1 MNARQPPRAFISYAW
16 ESTEL
21 KTWVKSLS
29 TRLRQDG
36 VEVLLDQWAVAPGD
50 QLPSF
55 MESAIR
61 DNDFVVI
68 ICTPTYKAKSEG
80 RKGGVGYEGDIMTAE
95 VLQSRNNRKFIPVL
109 KLDGWEASSP
119 SWLQGRYF
127 IDLRGD
133 PYSEEHYQDLLVTLL
148 GNREAAPAV
157 GKQAETRMMPEADAA
172 RRFANM
178 PPEIMTVPPLKII
191 GIIADQV
198 SAPRNDG
205 TPGSALYRIPFRL
218 SGKPSQFWADAFVSA
233 WNMPPQFTSMHR
245 PGIARVIDNT
255 IVLDGTTLDEV
266 EKYHR
271 NTLRLCVIE
280 ANQGEELHRKK
291 QERRANEAISQETER
306 RKQVSDAAR
315 RIRFDDDG

>member
-55 MESAIR
+55 MEGAIR

-68 ICTPTYKAKSEG
+68 ICTPTYKAKSES

-109 KLDGWEASSP
+109 KLADRDASLP
-119 SWLQGRYF
+119 SWLQGKYF

-148 GNREAAPAV
+148 GNRETAPAV
-157 GKQAETRMMPEADAA
+157 GKQAETRSVAEAGAA
-172 RRFANM
+172 GRFAKV
-178 PPEIMTVPPLKII
+178 PQAIKTVPPLKII

-205 TPGSALYRIPFRL
+205 TPGSALYRVPFRL
-218 SGKPSQFWADAFVSA
+218 SYKPSQFWAEAFVKA

-245 PGIARVIDNT
+245 PGIARIIGNT

-271 NTLRLCVIE
+271 DTLRLCVDE
-280 ANQGEELHRKK
+280 ANKGEELHMKEK
-291 QERRANEAISQETER
+291 ERRGNEAIRQEVER
-306 RKQVSDAAR
+306 RKQVSDAAS

>member
-1 MNARQPPRAFISYAW
+1 MNDRQTPRAFISYAW

-55 MESAIR
+55 MEGAIR

-109 KLDGWEASSP
+109 KCETWEASSP
-119 SWLQGRYF
+119 SWLQGKYF
-127 IDLRGD
+127 IDLRGE
-133 PYSEEHYQDLLVTLL
+133 PYSDDHYQDLLVTLL
-148 GNREAAPAV
+148 GNRETAPAV
-157 GKQAETRMMPEADAA
+157 GNQAEARTMEAADIST
-172 RRFANM
+172 RFAKIAQAM
-178 PPEIMTVPPLKII
+178 QRSSPLKII

-198 SAPRNDG
+198 SAPRNDR
-205 TPGSALYRIPFRL
+205 TPGSALYRVPFRL
-218 SGKPSQFWADAFVSA
+218 SRRPSQYWAEAFVKA

-245 PGIARVIDNT
+245 PGIARVTGNT
-255 IVLDGTTLDEV
+255 IVLDGTTLEEV

-271 NTLRLCVIE
+271 DTLRLCVSE
-280 ANQGEELHRKK
+280 ANRVEESYLK
-291 QERRANEAISQETER
+291 QRERRANEAIQKEVKR
-306 RKQVSDAAR
+306 REQIADAVS
-315 RIRFDDDG
+315 RIRFEDDG

>member
-1 MNARQPPRAFISYAW
+1 MNARQPPRVFVSYAW

-21 KTWVKSLS
+21 KNWVKSLS

-80 RKGGVGYEGDIMTAE
+80 RKGGVGYEGDVMTAE
-95 VLQSRNNRKFIPVL
+95 VLQSRKDRKFIPVL
-109 KLDGWEASSP
+109 RSNEWVTSSP
-119 SWLQGRYF
+119 SWLQGKYF

-133 PYSEEHYQDLLVTLL
+133 SYNEEHYQDLLATLL
-148 GNREAAPAV
+148 GNRETAPPV
-157 GKQAETRMMPEADAA
+157 RKQAEARIVGEADIPQRLAK
-172 RRFANM
+172 
-178 PPEIMTVPPLKII
+178 VPPTIATSSSIKII
-191 GIIADQV
+191 GVIADQV
-198 SAPRNDG
+198 SAPKNDG
-205 TPGSALYRIPFRL
+205 TPGSALYRVPFRL
-218 SGKPSQFWADAFVSA
+218 SRKPSQFWAEAFVRT

-245 PGIARVIDNT
+245 PGIARVMGNT

-266 EKYHR
+266 EKHHR
-271 NTLRLCVIE
+271 DTLRLCVNE
-280 ANQGEELHRKK
+280 ANKDEELHVIER
-291 QERRANEAISQETER
+291 ERRANEAIRQEVER
-306 RKQVSDAAR
+306 RKDVADAAS

>member
-1 MNARQPPRAFISYAW
+1 MNTSRPPRAFVSYAW

-21 KTWVKSLS
+21 KSWVKLLS

-68 ICTPTYKAKSEG
+68 ICTPTYKAKSE
-80 RKGGVGYEGDIMTAE
+80 RREGGVGYEGDIITGE
-95 VLQSRNNRKFIPVL
+95 VLQLRNNRKFIPVL
-109 KLDGWEASSP
+109 KLADWRAASP

-127 IDLRGD
+127 IDLRGT
-133 PYSEEHYQDLLVTLL
+133 PYSEEHYQDLLATLL
-148 GNREAAPAV
+148 GNRETAPAV
-157 GKQAETRMMPEADAA
+157 GKQAEARKVAEAGPAGE
-172 RRFANM
+172 FANA
-178 PPEIMTVPPLKII
+178 PPATRKLSPLKII

-198 SAPRNDG
+198 STPRNDG
-205 TPGSALYRIPFRL
+205 TPGSALYSIPFRL
-218 SGKPSQFWADAFVSA
+218 SQRPSQFWAEAFVRA

-245 PGIARVIDNT
+245 PGIARIVGNT
-255 IVLDGTTLDEV
+255 IVLNGTTLDEV

-271 NTLRLCVIE
+271 DTLRLCISE
-280 ANQGEELHRKK
+280 ANSSEELHVKE
-291 QERRANEAISQETER
+291 QERHANEAIRQEAQR
-306 RKQVSDAAR
+306 RKHVSDAAS

>member
-1 MNARQPPRAFISYAW
+1 MHARQPPRAFVSYAW

-36 VEVLLDQWAVAPGD
+36 VEVLLDQWEVAPGD

-55 MESAIR
+55 MEGAIR
-61 DNDFVVI
+61 DNDYVVI

-95 VLQSRNNRKFIPVL
+95 VLQSRNHRKFIPIL
-109 KLDGWEASSP
+109 RLDEWVASSP
-119 SWLQGRYF
+119 IWLQGKYF

-133 PYSEEHYQDLLVTLL
+133 PYNEAHYQDLLVTLL
-148 GNREAAPAV
+148 GNREKAPPVREQPEALIAGEKKSGLRFTKAPATMIDSSPV
-157 GKQAETRMMPEADAA
+157 
-172 RRFANM
+172 
-178 PPEIMTVPPLKII
+178 KII

-198 SAPRNDG
+198 SAPRGDG
-205 TPGSALYRIPFRL
+205 TPGSALYRVPFRL
-218 SGKPSQFWADAFVSA
+218 TRQPSQFWAEAFVRS

-245 PGIARVIDNT
+245 PGIASVRGNT
-255 IVLDGTTLDEV
+255 IVLDGTTLEEV
-266 EKYHR
+266 ERYHR
-271 NTLRLCVIE
+271 DTLKLCVNE
-280 ANQGEELHRKK
+280 ANRHEEWQDMER
-291 QERRANEAISQETER
+291 ERRANEAIRQEAR
-306 RKQVSDAAR
+306 RRQEVADAAS

>member
-1 MNARQPPRAFISYAW
+1 MNARQPPRVFVSYAW
-16 ESTEL
+16 ESTEI
-21 KTWVKSLS
+21 KNWVKCLS

-61 DNDFVVI
+61 ENDFVVI

-80 RKGGVGYEGDIMTAE
+80 RKDGVGYEGDVMTAE

-109 KLDGWEASSP
+109 RVDEWEASSP
-119 SWLQGRYF
+119 SWLQGKYF

-133 PYSEEHYQDLLVTLL
+133 PYNEEHYQDLLATLL
-148 GNREAAPAV
+148 GNRETAPPVREPAEARIAGAV
-157 GKQAETRMMPEADAA
+157 EIPQ
-172 RRFANM
+172 RFAK
-178 PPEIMTVPPLKII
+178 VPPAIATSSSI
-191 GIIADQV
+191 RIVGVIADQV

-205 TPGSALYRIPFRL
+205 TPGSALYRVPFRL
-218 SGKPSQFWADAFVSA
+218 SRKPSQFWAEAFVRA
-233 WNMPPQFTSMHR
+233 WNMPPKFTSMHR
-245 PGIARVIDNT
+245 PGIARVIGNA
-255 IVLDGTTLDEV
+255 IVLDGTTLEEV

-271 NTLRLCVIE
+271 DTLRLCVNE
-280 ANQGEELHRKK
+280 ANKAEELHVNER
-291 QERRANEAISQETER
+291 ERRANEAIRQEVAR
-306 RKQVSDAAR
+306 RQEVVDAAS

>member
-1 MNARQPPRAFISYAW
+1 MNARQPPRVFVSYAW

-21 KTWVKSLS
+21 KTWVKCLS

-109 KLDGWEASSP
+109 RVDEWEASSP
-119 SWLQGRYF
+119 GWLQGKYF
-127 IDLRGD
+127 IDLRDD
-133 PYSEEHYQDLLVTLL
+133 PYNEEHYQDLLVTLL
-148 GNREAAPAV
+148 GNRETAPPVREKAEV
-157 GKQAETRMMPEADAA
+157 RIAGKV
-172 RRFANM
+172 
-178 PPEIMTVPPLKII
+178 EIPQRLAKVPPAMATSSLIKII
-191 GIIADQV
+191 GVIADQV

-205 TPGSALYRIPFRL
+205 TPGSALYLVPFRL
-218 SGKPSQFWADAFVSA
+218 SRKPSQFWADAFVRA

-245 PGIARVIDNT
+245 PGIARVMGNT
-255 IVLDGTTLDEV
+255 IILDGTTLDEV

-271 NTLRLCVIE
+271 DTLRLCVNE
-280 ANQGEELHRKK
+280 ANKDEDLHVK
-291 QERRANEAISQETER
+291 EREKRANEAVRQEVER
-306 RKQVSDAAR
+306 RQEVADAVS

>member
-55 MESAIR
+55 MEGAIR

-68 ICTPTYKAKSEG
+68 ICTPTYKAKSES

-109 KLDGWEASSP
+109 KLADMDASLP
-119 SWLQGRYF
+119 SWLQGKYF

-133 PYSEEHYQDLLVTLL
+133 PYSEEH
-148 GNREAAPAV
+148 
-157 GKQAETRMMPEADAA
+157 
-172 RRFANM
+172 
-178 PPEIMTVPPLKII
+178 
-191 GIIADQV
+191 
-198 SAPRNDG
+198 
-205 TPGSALYRIPFRL
+205 
-218 SGKPSQFWADAFVSA
+218 
-233 WNMPPQFTSMHR
+233 
-245 PGIARVIDNT
+245 
-255 IVLDGTTLDEV
+255 
-266 EKYHR
+266 
-271 NTLRLCVIE
+271 
-280 ANQGEELHRKK
+280 
-291 QERRANEAISQETER
+291 
-306 RKQVSDAAR
+306 
-315 RIRFDDDG
+315 

>member
-1 MNARQPPRAFISYAW
+1 MNDRQPPRAFVSYAW

-55 MESAIR
+55 MEGAIR

-80 RKGGVGYEGDIMTAE
+80 RKGGVGYEGDIMTTE

-109 KLDGWEASSP
+109 KCESWEASSP
-119 SWLQGRYF
+119 SWLQGKYF
-127 IDLRGD
+127 IDLRGE
-133 PYSEEHYQDLLVTLL
+133 PYSEDHYQDLLVTLL
-148 GNREAAPAV
+148 GNREIAPAV
-157 GKQAETRMMPEADAA
+157 GKQAEARPTEAADTSTRYAKMPQV
-172 RRFANM
+172 M
-178 PPEIMTVPPLKII
+178 QTSSPLKIT

-205 TPGSALYRIPFRL
+205 TPGSALYRVPFRL
-218 SGKPSQFWADAFVSA
+218 SRSPSHYWAEAFVKT
-233 WNMPPQFTSMHR
+233 WDMPPQFTSMHR
-245 PGIARVIDNT
+245 PGIARVTGNT
-255 IVLDGTTLDEV
+255 IVLDGTTLEEV
-266 EKYHR
+266 ERYHR
-271 NTLRLCVIE
+271 DTLKLCVNE
-280 ANQGEELHRKK
+280 ANRIEESHLKER
-291 QERRANEAISQETER
+291 ERRANQAIQKEVQR
-306 RKQVSDAAR
+306 RDQIADAVS
-315 RIRFDDDG
+315 RIRFEDDG